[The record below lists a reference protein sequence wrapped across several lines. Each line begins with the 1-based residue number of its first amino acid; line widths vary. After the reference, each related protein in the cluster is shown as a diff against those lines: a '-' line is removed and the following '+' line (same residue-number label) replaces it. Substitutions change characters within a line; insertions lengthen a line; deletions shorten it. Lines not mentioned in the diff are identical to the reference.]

1 MSPVNFPWQLSAM
14 DYSNHIA
21 RHYPF
26 MAKQPIAVLL
36 REQNARAIRHVTTA
50 RHNIQTDMV
59 NFTDKLMATLASNC
73 TCYAARGFS
82 DCPLRM
88 CNANPASKATTA
100 PEEAAYPP
108 SANLPTIYRTPVST
122 KIHGVRLELSESEGK
137 SSSQRLK
144 NAKRLRPSGSSSFK
158 QHPKIAKNT

>member
-1 MSPVNFPWQLSAM
+1 MFAHFSQ
-14 DYSNHIA
+14 
-21 RHYPF
+21 
-26 MAKQPIAVLL
+26 AKQPIAVLL
-36 REQNARAIRHVTTA
+36 REQNARAICHVTTA

-73 TCYAARGFS
+73 TCCAARGFS

-100 PEEAAYPP
+100 PEEAACPP

-122 KIHGVRLELSESEGK
+122 KIHGVRLELSESEGE
-137 SSSQRLK
+137 SFLK
-144 NAKRLRPSGSSSFK
+144 D
-158 QHPKIAKNT
+158 